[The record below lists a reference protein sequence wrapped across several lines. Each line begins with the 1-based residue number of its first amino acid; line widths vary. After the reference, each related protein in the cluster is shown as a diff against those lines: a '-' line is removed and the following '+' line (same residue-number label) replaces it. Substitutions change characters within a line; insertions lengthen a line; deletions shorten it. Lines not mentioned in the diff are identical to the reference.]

1 MGWVDWYIAVGRNLY
16 LRELG
21 FAEVCVC
28 VCVCVCRGW
37 GRVVR
42 SLEAKLMLI
51 EENTRSSDLVPVT
64 VGCQRV
70 LFTLR

>member
-1 MGWVDWYIAVGRNLY
+1 MGWNLY

-21 FAEVCVC
+21 FVEECVL
-28 VCVCVCRGW
+28 RG
-37 GRVVR
+37 